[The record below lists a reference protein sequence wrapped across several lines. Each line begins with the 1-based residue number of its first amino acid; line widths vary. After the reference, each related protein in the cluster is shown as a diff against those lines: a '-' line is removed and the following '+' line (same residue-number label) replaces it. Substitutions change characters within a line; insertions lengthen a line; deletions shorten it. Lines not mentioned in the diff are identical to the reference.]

1 MAIFNSYVKLP
12 EGIYM
17 YPLKNRMWSAM
28 LSIIPPKRANHELIL
43 MELPRFQPPNRQQ
56 HNDSAAP
63 HQQIIFPCL
72 NSNFDGQICILAG

>member
-43 MELPRFQPPNRQQ
+43 MELPRFQPPTDNNTTIPQ
-56 HNDSAAP
+56 HPTNKL
-63 HQQIIFPCL
+63 F
-72 NSNFDGQICILAG
+72 FLA